1 MIFYVYK
8 IQEAFDML
16 RTNIELD
23 EKLVKEGLKL
33 SRKKTKKELV
43 NHALKELV
51 SRLKQKKILELEG
64 KVKWSGKLNDLRKSR
79 I

>member
-1 MIFYVYK
+1 MS
-8 IQEAFDML
+8 

-33 SRKKTKKELV
+33 TRKKTKKDLV
-43 NHALKELV
+43 NHALQELV
-51 SRLKQKKILELEG
+51 SRMKRKKLLDLEG
-64 KVKWSGKLNDLRKSR
+64 KVKWAGKLSDLRKSR

>member
-1 MIFYVYK
+1 
-8 IQEAFDML
+8 ML

-33 SRKKTKKELV
+33 TRKKTKKELV

-51 SRLKQKKILELEG
+51 SRLKRKKLLELEG
-64 KVKWSGKLNDLRKSR
+64 KVKWVSKLSDLRKSR
-79 I
+79 T

>member
-1 MIFYVYK
+1 
-8 IQEAFDML
+8 ML

-33 SRKKTKKELV
+33 TRKKTKKELV

-51 SRLKQKKILELEG
+51 SRLKRKKILELEG
-64 KVKWSGKLNDLRKSR
+64 RMKWTGKLSDLRKSR
-79 I
+79 T

>member
-1 MIFYVYK
+1 
-8 IQEAFDML
+8 ML

-43 NHALKELV
+43 NHALQELV
-51 SRLKQKKILELEG
+51 SRLKRRKILELEG
-64 KVKWSGKLNDLRKSR
+64 KVQWSGKLSDLRKSR
-79 I
+79 T

>member
-1 MIFYVYK
+1 
-8 IQEAFDML
+8 ML

-43 NHALKELV
+43 NHALQELV
-51 SRLKQKKILELEG
+51 SRLKRRKILELEG
-64 KVKWSGKLNDLRKSR
+64 KVKWSGKLSDLRKSR
-79 I
+79 T